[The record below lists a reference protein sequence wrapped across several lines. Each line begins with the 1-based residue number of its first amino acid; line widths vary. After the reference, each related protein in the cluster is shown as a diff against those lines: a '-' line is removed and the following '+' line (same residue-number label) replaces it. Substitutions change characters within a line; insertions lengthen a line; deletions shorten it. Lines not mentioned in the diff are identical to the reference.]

1 MSKIVV
7 VGPSWPLRA
16 GGMSTFNER
25 LVREFM
31 QQGHEVVLVTFSLQ
45 YPNWLFPGKTQY
57 SDEPKPTDLQI
68 QVLINS
74 INPFSWW
81 KTARYLKKNQPDFV
95 IYRYWM
101 PFMAPALGSIARFSK
116 LIGLKAK
123 QLAIAD
129 NVLPHEPFP
138 FSKLLAAYFLKA
150 MNKVV
155 TMSASVQEDLNKIGY
170 QGVSDLRVHPLYDNF
185 GEKIDQNQALKALNL
200 SPDFTYFLFFG
211 FIRQYKGLDLLLQA
225 FADERLR
232 KFKVKLIVAGE
243 FYDNPD
249 RYYRLIREHKLVDKV
264 VMHTDFIP
272 NDQVKYYFSAASLV
286 TQTYHHATQSG
297 VTQIG
302 FQFDVPMLV
311 TDVGGLSEL
320 IEHEKS
326 GYVVPTNQQRIAD
339 AMLDFLENER
349 YSSFS
354 KAVSLLKTRFSW
366 KTFATALL
374 A

>member
-1 MSKIVV
+1 M
-7 VGPSWPLRA
+7 
-16 GGMSTFNER
+16 
-25 LVREFM
+25 
-31 QQGHEVVLVTFSLQ
+31 GHEVVLVTFSLQ
-45 YPNWLFPGKTQY
+45 YPSWLFPGKTQY
-57 SDEPKPTDLQI
+57 SDEPKPADLNI
-68 QVLINS
+68 QVMINS
-74 INPFSWW
+74 INPLSWW
-81 KTARYLKKNQPDFV
+81 KTAIFLKKIKPDWV

-116 LIGLKAK
+116 MLGLKAN

-138 FSKLLAAYFLKA
+138 FSKFLAGYFLKA
-150 MNKVV
+150 MSKVV
-155 TMSASVQEDLNKIGY
+155 TMSAAVSADLNTIGY
-170 QGVSDLRVHPLYDNF
+170 RGQSDLRVHPLYDNF
-185 GEKIDQNQALKALNL
+185 GEKVERQQALEKLQLA
-200 SPDFTYFLFFG
+200 SDYTYFLFFG

-225 FADERLR
+225 FSDERLR
-232 KFKVKLIVAGE
+232 KYKVKLIVAGE

-326 GYVVPTNQQRIAD
+326 GYVVPANQQHIAD
-339 AMLDFLENER
+339 AMVDFLENQR
-349 YSSFS
+349 YASYS
-354 KAVSLLKTRFSW
+354 KAVGLLKTRFGW
-366 KTFATALL
+366 RTFANALL